1 MSEQN
6 LTPEDKQFLEQHADQ
21 LSKSTQRARWIHSTS
36 EHEDHQ
42 GQTLATRSHEVIQQW
57 ANERGGKPATVPG
70 TEHEGRPGV
79 LRFIFQEQSEKSL
92 QPISWDDWF
101 KSFDARDLVFV
112 YQEHKTDGS
121 QSNFFRLDNPSR
133 EDA

>member
-6 LTPEDKQFLEQHADQ
+6 LTPDDKKFLDTHGDQ
-21 LSKSTQRARWIHSTS
+21 LSKSTLRARWIHSS
-36 EHEDHQ
+36 NEHEEHE

-57 ANERGGKPATVPG
+57 ADERGGKPATVPG

-79 LRFIFQEQSEKSL
+79 LRFIFQQGEDTKL

-112 YQEHKTDGS
+112 YQEHKTDGH
-121 QSNFFRLDNPSR
+121 QSNFFRLDNPTR